1 MEIVWEDPP
10 IPEGPIFSRDLY
22 DKIGFGPTI
31 QELWSSLQSPEAN
44 SPPKEQNTES
54 PTTPEPVQDDSIRE
68 ESSWISG
75 DSEDSAMETQDPK
88 LMEPCKKKQKGK
100 IPFPEPRVPYPCL
113 SALSKTEQRKCLN
126 FMLTRKKEIPLSQV
140 ILNKLNNEIMQFM
153 NYLQEVSRMCAGD
166 YSVIPQAAL
175 QYFEEVFHCSLEYIQ
190 SLPSLYQIHELTSLT
205 GGRFNPELSLTFEKQ
220 LLHMGSVDVAH
231 YRPVN
236 TGAQIAS
243 DYQTVSSLC
252 PPAKKAAELHASIS
266 SDHNAS
272 RLCSSYEPHVCLTRD
287 ALVQLL
293 NNHGPDF
300 KEEWELPVLI
310 KTNPSKDKTQKKT
323 VFIDSPLLK
332 TEVTVRERSHI
343 YHEESLKLFISKAS
357 TKSVSEVIT
366 ELPTSEQPALERS
379 LAPLDTDSLDFE
391 VDLSDLETFGE
402 NASNK
407 TPKKHTK
414 TEGSLGHTRSSG
426 KKASR
431 NLNEETNSSQSDPV
445 KPKVSQS
452 KSSDPE
458 SDSSVL
464 LIADSDDDKL
474 FIDDVSPKDPK
485 LSQTPES
492 PSPTTRRSKNP
503 KMKTRS
509 SGDQLGQILQ
519 MQTAM
524 FTSNPNDGTK
534 SSNPPQDASPPPKQ
548 SAPTH
553 VHPTSMV
560 KACVSSYLER
570 NPNQEEETGDAL
582 QSAASAPKATEF
594 KKILSQA
601 LQAVSEDE
609 CDYDCPE
616 EGNVLFKLYSLDGL
630 LLLVRSSISLGHN
643 RKLGN
648 QTQCVPLKILP
659 KLEYQLTYGVE
670 CLSSSEACQLWTEGL
685 LHSSTELFIAH
696 IDALTSRLALVRKL
710 PDDWIHNIS
719 CGFKPAKSLNIL
731 QHLLQKLVGL
741 DEGQYLLRHKVGEP
755 FVNILKT
762 AQGNGR
768 QGVYNLQQAHSHMP
782 QPPAAPAAASAP
794 AAVVP
799 WIPLDPSVCLP
810 FHRQHG
816 RVPCTFPPQDFTPPQ
831 KGVTPPQPY
840 NKRGGQPGGKK
851 PKKKNTKNKY
861 TPKFKR

>member
-1 MEIVWEDPP
+1 
-10 IPEGPIFSRDLY
+10 

-31 QELWSSLQSPEAN
+31 QELWSSLQS
-44 SPPKEQNTES
+44 
-54 PTTPEPVQDDSIRE
+54 
-68 ESSWISG
+68 SWISG
-75 DSEDSAMETQDPK
+75 DSEDSAVETQDPK

-175 QYFEEVFHCSLEYIQ
+175 QYFEEVFRCSLEYIQ

-220 LLHMGSVDVAH
+220 LLHMV
-231 YRPVN
+231 RFNLPPVN

-252 PPAKKAAELHASIS
+252 PPAKKASIS

-310 KTNPSKDKTQKKT
+310 KTNPSKGIPLCKQLYEKT

-366 ELPTSEQPALERS
+366 ELPTSEQPALVSSDKERS

-524 FTSNPNDGTK
+524 FTSNPNDGAK

-582 QSAASAPKATEF
+582 QSATCF
-594 KKILSQA
+594 KMFA

-685 LHSSTELFIAH
+685 LHSSTELFMG
-696 IDALTSRLALVRKL
+696 K
-710 PDDWIHNIS
+710 IS
-719 CGFKPAKSLNIL
+719 SSQNIL
-731 QHLLQKLVGL
+731 TC
-741 DEGQYLLRHKVGEP
+741 YLLRHKVGEP

-762 AQGNGR
+762 
-768 QGVYNLQQAHSHMP
+768 Y
-782 QPPAAPAAASAP
+782 AAPAAASAP

-816 RVPCTFPPQDFTPPQ
+816 RVPCTFPPQDFTPVCPF
-831 KGVTPPQPY
+831 VTTHA
-840 NKRGGQPGGKK
+840 RKK

>member
-75 DSEDSAMETQDPK
+75 DSEDSAVETQDPK

-175 QYFEEVFHCSLEYIQ
+175 QYFEEVFRCSLEYIQ

-366 ELPTSEQPALERS
+366 ELPTSEQPALVSSDKASIFTHFNIIS

-524 FTSNPNDGTK
+524 FTSNPNDGAK

-560 KACVSSYLER
+560 KACVSSPLLYTIFV
-570 NPNQEEETGDAL
+570 PI
-582 QSAASAPKATEF
+582 TE
-594 KKILSQA
+594 ILSQA

-782 QPPAAPAAASAP
+782 QPPCPPLRPPPPLSFPGYPWTHPSACPSTANMAACPAP
-794 AAVVP
+794 F
-799 WIPLDPSVCLP
+799 PLKTSLRPRKV
-810 FHRQHG
+810 
-816 RVPCTFPPQDFTPPQ
+816 
-831 KGVTPPQPY
+831 
-840 NKRGGQPGGKK
+840 
-851 PKKKNTKNKY
+851 
-861 TPKFKR
+861 